1 MTTAALKVVPNEVDG
16 WDVVRAE
23 EGVSLTNFHER
34 KDAERAARLIAHE
47 EAHGGDEAEVIV
59 DPAHPHGIDET
70 QRGVKTYFIAVIGLL
85 IAIAIIATVAA
96 LVGSETGFGS

>member
-23 EGVSLTNFHER
+23 EGISLTNFHKRE
-34 KDAERAARLIAHE
+34 DAERAARLIAHE
-47 EAHGGDEAEVIV
+47 EAHGGDEPDVIV

-70 QRGVKTYFIAVIGLL
+70 QRGVKLYFVAVIGLL
-85 IAIAIIATVAA
+85 VAIALIATIAA
-96 LVGSETGFGS
+96 LIGAETGFGS